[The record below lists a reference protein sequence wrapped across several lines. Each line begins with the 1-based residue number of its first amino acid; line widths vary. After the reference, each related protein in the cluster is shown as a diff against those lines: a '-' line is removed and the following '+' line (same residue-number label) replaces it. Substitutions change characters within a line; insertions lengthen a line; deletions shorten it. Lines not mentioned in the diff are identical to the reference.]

1 MLDTTLLI
9 TASVLLLLINAA
21 GVFLVLLQL
30 PGTWLILGATSLMAW
45 WRWDHQLFT
54 LWALVTLLLLAIL
67 GEVVEF
73 LGAAAGAA
81 KEKSSKRAVVLAVVG
96 GVVGALVGTVAL
108 AFVPIIGTLI
118 GAVVGSGLFSML
130 GDLWA
135 GREME
140 LAWQAGKG
148 AALGRLWGAIGKV
161 IVAGVMWL
169 VVAVAL
175 FWV

>member
-9 TASVLLLLINAA
+9 TVCALLLLVNAV

-30 PGTWLILGATSLMAW
+30 PGTWLIVLATSSVAW

-54 LWALVTLLLLAIL
+54 VWTLIALVVL
-67 GEVVEF
+67 GVVGEIVEF
-73 LGAAAGAA
+73 VGAAAGAA
-81 KEKSSKRAVVLAVVG
+81 KEKSSKRAIVLAIVG
-96 GVVGALVGTVAL
+96 GIVGALVGTVAL
-108 AFVPIIGTLI
+108 SFLPILGTLI

-135 GREME
+135 GREMHMA
-140 LAWQAGKG
+140 LRVGKG
-148 AALGRLWGAIGKV
+148 AALGRLWGSLAKV
-161 IVAGVMWL
+161 AVACVMWL
-169 VVAVAL
+169 VVLVAM